1 MHQAFFFFL
10 NPVQIVFKFELWWLN
25 QVLKCICLVKN
36 GQKECYIFRLTIF
49 WQHRVYFT
57 MFESAFFRK
66 FCVQAMW
73 KKTLSDLTS
82 VVARGN
88 VFKDTLFG
96 VVKYKSPENMKTH
109 CHASNNLSW
118 ILGNLTKLKYLGQER
133 YKNRYT

>member
-1 MHQAFFFFL
+1 MCTSNVKL
-10 NPVQIVFKFELWWLN
+10 TSN
-25 QVLKCICLVKN
+25 QKSGIWK
-36 GQKECYIFRLTIF
+36 
-49 WQHRVYFT
+49 
-57 MFESAFFRK
+57 
-66 FCVQAMW
+66 

-96 VVKYKSPENMKTH
+96 VIKYKSPENMKTH